1 LNLKDQMI
9 KVHWSK
15 TYTLKGYD
23 IFKAYKA
30 KFNNEKKD
38 MNENWQNLETW
49 YVFNQVHQEYI
60 M

>member
-1 LNLKDQMI
+1 MI